1 MYFGREESLIF
12 AGILYQKQSFFVP
25 EKQSDNIIYTKTMNS
40 KDVQNSPFVFG
51 HSQSSENAV
60 SVFFMRNF
68 EFDLKSEKRGI
79 T

>member
-25 EKQSDNIIYTKTMNS
+25 EKQSANISYTKTMNS